1 MEKSNQRNIMYL
13 NGSFTPIPLS
23 SNPINQYSTLGYA
36 AYEGIRA
43 YNTHNGARLF
53 KSKEHFT
60 RLEQSCAV
68 LGIKYDFDVYELIDE
83 TYQLLE
89 KNRLRNAYVRIT
101 VSNDSSIAITAH
113 EWNYFLANRPL
124 NLGISSHERPNPNSV
139 PVNAKISGNTICNIL
154 ASKEVKGKGFDEA
167 LLLDING
174 NIAQASTANIFFE
187 KNGKIYTPSLGHV
200 FPGIT
205 RAVVFEI
212 CERLNLQIIE
222 KKIKPT
228 DISKFDSAFLC
239 GTRTEITG
247 VARIDTYA
255 FSERWENTLGASIQR
270 AFINRVLEQENYE
283 VII

>member
-1 MEKSNQRNIMYL
+1 MDKLNNHNIMYL
-13 NGSFTPIPLS
+13 NGSFTPIPIS
-23 SNPINQYSTLGYA
+23 SDPINQHSTLGYA

-53 KSKEHFT
+53 KSKEHIM
-60 RLEQSCAV
+60 RLKHSCAI
-68 LGIKYDFDVYELIDE
+68 LGIEHDFDVYNLIDK

-89 KNRLRNAYVRIT
+89 KNRLRNAYIRII
-101 VSNDSSIAITAH
+101 VSNDSSIAITVH

-139 PVNAKISGNTICNIL
+139 PVDAKISGNTVCNIL
-154 ASKEVKGKGFDEA
+154 ASKEIQKKGFDEA
-167 LLLDING
+167 LLLDMNG

-187 KNGKIYTPSLGHV
+187 KNGHLYTPSLGHV

-205 RAVVFEI
+205 RAVVFDI
-212 CERLNLQIIE
+212 CKRLNLEITE
-222 KKIKPT
+222 KEIKT
-228 DISKFDSAFLC
+228 TEINQYDSAFLC

-247 VARIDTYA
+247 VARIDNYS
-255 FSERWENTLGASIQR
+255 FSEPWENTLGAAIQR